1 MDSGMFDLIFV
12 TDRFKSALESEDDI
26 SIEFYLQAFREILK
40 FVYMKLFQTIIF
52 SFFTSNCR
60 FFHLMGSI
68 FGFVYS
74 DVKSKIEILE
84 EFRENKDVK
93 EKFETVKKMMVYE
106 QKNELLHKKDYVS
119 GSRTLLRLHRG
130 LGEFFI
136 YMKSLAFNEL
146 ILLF

>member
-1 MDSGMFDLIFV
+1 MESGKFDLIFV
-12 TDRFKSALESEDDI
+12 TERFKSALESEDDI
-26 SIEFYLQAFREILK
+26 LIEFYLQAFREILK
-40 FVYMKLFQTIIF
+40 FVYKFFKDNFYNLFLK
-52 SFFTSNCR
+52 CR

-93 EKFETVKKMMVYE
+93 EKFESIKKMMNYE
-106 QKNELLHKKDYVS
+106 RDSELLHKKDYVS

-130 LGEFFI
+130 LGIFF
-136 YMKSLAFNEL
+136 
-146 ILLF
+146 